1 MAFTPA
7 PTALFNGPS
16 RDDFVVCRQW
26 RLTWWKGLIAL
37 FVWLLTAELS
47 RHFRFG
53 GFEMSLVWPPDG
65 IALGLV
71 LVYGLR
77 MLLPLALAVVCWHVY
92 LGSEWQT
99 VLIGVGAF
107 ATALSVASLL
117 GQWFARI
124 ASGLRPVPQVVI
136 FQTMTTLPAA
146 TLLALL
152 GGWQF
157 VLSASGQT
165 GSQSADILLVMFLSE
180 LFGALLFSRLT
191 MLVAD
196 GLEGNAPIEEAQSE
210 VWQAAWWVSVGAVIL
225 FTLLGRNAEF
235 ELLGSSPRY
244 LLLVLV
250 AWAAYQ
256 GRPLFVHG
264 VTALCGMALLML
276 APAPLEGMGLSKWIL
291 DQALL
296 VISVSVVAYVVSAAQ
311 SHQNHIE
318 ESLRQAVNRDGL
330 TGMLSERGLLV
341 ELANRKEQT
350 VLLGL
355 DILNLD
361 HFESLG
367 GIEGARD
374 VEANVAKVLVD
385 TVPEV
390 SFWARARDGWF
401 VGLTSTL
408 VSQGDID
415 QTVRQALEGRR
426 FKLEGRM
433 VRLRVA
439 IGWLQ
444 PERSNLEPSEQLS
457 LLALSCQ
464 IQADRTQNAPLPGD
478 LSGLIQTRRLQ
489 LTRVEAL
496 RDALQE
502 KHATRGPG
510 LWLAMQSIQAAHV
523 DQQDLGF
530 EVLLRWRDADG
541 RESSPGEFLPL
552 AERYGLMPQVD
563 RWVISN
569 VCQLLAD
576 AGVDPATLGKV
587 SINLSGMSMSDPG
600 LADYILNNI
609 RTSGLPA
616 TSFCF
621 EVTESSGIA
630 ERSAAIDM
638 LHRLRNVG
646 VKTALDDF
654 GTGLATFDY
663 LKSLPLDYVKIDGSF
678 VRNLH
683 TNRTDQRIV
692 ESVCTVARTLG
703 LYTVAEFVE
712 TQEQRSLLAAYG
724 VDQVQGYGIAKPIP
738 LSSFLDQL
746 ETPKKSQGQIQK

>member
-1 MAFTPA
+1 M
-7 PTALFNGPS
+7 
-16 RDDFVVCRQW
+16 
-26 RLTWWKGLIAL
+26 

-47 RHFRFG
+47 RHFKFG
-53 GFEMSLVWPPDG
+53 GLEMSLVWPPDG

-71 LVYGLR
+71 LAYGLR
-77 MLLPLALAVVCWHVY
+77 IVLPLALAVVCWHVL
-92 LGSEWQT
+92 LGTEWLT
-99 VLIGVGAF
+99 ALIGVGAF
-107 ATALSVASLL
+107 VAALSVASFL
-117 GQWFARI
+117 GQVFARI
-124 ASGLRPVPQVVI
+124 APGLKPVPQVVA
-136 FQTMTTLPAA
+136 FQAMTTLPAA
-146 TLLALL
+146 TLLAVL

-157 VLSASGQT
+157 VLAASGQ
-165 GSQSADILLVMFLSE
+165 SDAQSADILLVMFLSE
-180 LFGALLFSRLT
+180 LFGALLFARLT

-196 GLEGNAPIEEAQSE
+196 ALESTTPTDAAGTER
-210 VWQAAWWVSVGAVIL
+210 WQLAWWASVGAVTVL
-225 FTLLGRNAEF
+225 TLLGRQAEF

-296 VISVSVVAYVVSAAQ
+296 VVCVSVVAYVVSAAQ
-311 SHQNHIE
+311 SHQHHIE
-318 ESLRQAVNRDGL
+318 ESLRQAANRDDL
-330 TGMLSERGLLV
+330 TGMLSERGLLA
-341 ELANRKEQT
+341 ELGNKTEHT
-350 VLLGL
+350 VLLGI

-361 HFESLG
+361 YFESLG

-374 VEANVAKVLVD
+374 VEANVAKVLANA
-385 TVPEV
+385 VPDV
-390 SFWARARDGWF
+390 SCWARERDGWF
-401 VGLTSTL
+401 VGLTSTRANQQNIEQAL
-408 VSQGDID
+408 
-415 QTVRQALEGRR
+415 RQALDGRR
-426 FKLEGRM
+426 FKLEGRT

-444 PERSNLEPSEQLS
+444 PDAPNLEPSEQLS
-457 LLALSCQ
+457 LLALACQ
-464 IQADRTQNAPLPGD
+464 IQADRTHNAPMPGD
-478 LSGLIQTRRLQ
+478 LSGLIQARRLQ

-496 RDALQE
+496 RDALQDN
-502 KHATRGPG
+502 HATRGPG
-510 LWLAMQSIQAAHV
+510 LWLAMQAIKAAKL

-530 EVLLRWRDADG
+530 EVLLRWRGADG
-541 RESSPGEFLPL
+541 IESSPGEFLPL

-569 VCQLLAD
+569 VCQLLAMSC
-576 AGVDPATLGKV
+576 ADPVALGKV

-600 LADYILNNI
+600 LADYILDSI
-609 RTSGLPA
+609 QSSGLPA

-638 LHRLRNVG
+638 LNRLRSVG
-646 VKTALDDF
+646 AKTALDDF

-692 ESVCTVARTLG
+692 ESVCMVARTLG
-703 LYTVAEFVE
+703 LHTVAEFVE
-712 TQEQRSLLAAYG
+712 TPQQRSLLAAYG

-738 LSSFLDQL
+738 LAYFLDELGTHSPAQSNPSNL
-746 ETPKKSQGQIQK
+746 SAPSTRQG